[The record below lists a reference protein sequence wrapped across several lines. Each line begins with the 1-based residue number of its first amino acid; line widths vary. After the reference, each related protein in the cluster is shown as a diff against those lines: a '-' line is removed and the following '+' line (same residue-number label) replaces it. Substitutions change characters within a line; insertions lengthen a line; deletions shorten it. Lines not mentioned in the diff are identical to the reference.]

1 MGEELC
7 HRPLP
12 QRSFAIG
19 KYDAQKGEEVVT
31 NLGQL
36 LPALAKLGDV
46 RHPRLL
52 LLSVPAVCLLTAC
65 GASARTQPVDGGG
78 AKHVVRHC
86 RPGLKAVGSKR
97 VAVAAVVVGHA
108 RAYRRPGRRPF
119 ASFGRLNV
127 NGYPTTFQVRAAL
140 RRRNC
145 SSTWFRVQLPIR
157 PNGVT
162 GFIKARTVEVGRVRT
177 RILVDISARK
187 LTLFR
192 RGRPVLRTK
201 VAVGSPAT
209 PTPTGRYY
217 VNQRLIPADP
227 SGPYGPAALGVS
239 AFSNVLTGWTQG
251 GPIGIHGTNEPWSI
265 GHAVSNG
272 CIRLR
277 NPVLKRLFAQARA
290 GTPVIIRR

>member
-1 MGEELC
+1 
-7 HRPLP
+7 
-12 QRSFAIG
+12 
-19 KYDAQKGEEVVT
+19 VT
-31 NLGQL
+31 NRCHL
-36 LPALAKLGDV
+36 LPAKLVEV
-46 RHPRLL
+46 RTPRLL
-52 LLSVPAVCLLTAC
+52 LVSVPAVFLLAAC
-65 GASARTQPVDGGG
+65 GASARTQQGENG
-78 AKHVVRHC
+78 AAAHAVRHC
-86 RPGLKAVGSKR
+86 RAGTKPVGSNR
-97 VAVAAVVVGHA
+97 AALAAVVVSRA

-127 NGYPTTFQVRAAL
+127 NRFPTTFQVLDAV
-140 RRRNC
+140 RRRDC
-145 SSTWFRVQLPIR
+145 SASWYRVQLPIR

-162 GFIKARTVEVGRVRT
+162 GFIKARTVEVARVRT
-177 RILVDISARK
+177 RILVDLSARR

-192 RGRPVLRTK
+192 RGRPVLRTT
-201 VAVGSPAT
+201 VAIGSRAT

-217 VNQRLIPADP
+217 VNQRLIPGDP

-265 GHAVSNG
+265 GRAVSNG

-277 NPVLKRLFAQARA
+277 NPVLKRLFAETRA